1 MTRRYKVMFSA
12 GEASGDMHAANAL
25 RSLKS
30 QGVDVEAVAVGGPKL
45 AAEGAE
51 ILLDCRELSVIGI
64 FEVLIQY
71 RRLLKKLHFVRD
83 CLREQ
88 KPDLLVIV
96 DYPDFNLKLAETARE
111 LSIPVLFYI
120 SPQVWAWREHR
131 VHRIGSLVSMMAVIF
146 PFEVAFYEKA
156 GVPVRYVGHPLVDEV
171 GSSLSRE
178 QAREALGVPGEA
190 PVVALLPG
198 SRKGEV
204 GRVLPVMHDALTHL
218 RKQRSDVRVLL
229 PVAGTL
235 DDELLDQLLGP
246 DDSIIRIRGRA
257 YDVMQASDAVMT
269 ASGTATLETAMM
281 GTPMAIVYRIN
292 WLSYQIMSRM
302 IRIPDIGLVNIV
314 AGRRVVQEFVQKAA
328 EPQAI
333 ANEVLRLIEDH
344 DYAETMRR
352 NLSLVQG
359 KMGDGGASDKVAD
372 LIKEMLTG
380 KVRRASEASGQAS
393 G

>member
-1 MTRRYKVMFSA
+1 
-12 GEASGDMHAANAL
+12 MHAANAL

-111 LSIPVLFYI
+111 LNIPVLFYI

-314 AGRRVVQEFVQKAA
+314 AGKRVVQEFVQKAA

-352 NLSLVQG
+352 NLSLVRG

-380 KVRRASEASGQAS
+380 EARRASDASGRAS

>member
-25 RSLKS
+25 RSLRS
-30 QGVDVEAVAVGGPKL
+30 QGVDVDAVAVGGPKL

-88 KPDLLVIV
+88 RPDLLVIV

-111 LSIPVLFYI
+111 LGIPVLFYI

-156 GVPVRYVGHPLVDEV
+156 NVPVRYVGHPLVDEV
-171 GSSLSRE
+171 GSSLSRDE
-178 QAREALGVPGEA
+178 ARTALGVPGEA

-204 GRVLPVMHDALTHL
+204 SRVLPVMRDALKDIRAL
-218 RKQRSDVRVLL
+218 RPDVRVLL

-235 DDELLDQLLGP
+235 EDSLIDQLLG
-246 DDSIIRIRGRA
+246 DTTDILRVRGRA

-281 GTPMAIVYRIN
+281 GAPMAIVYRIN
-292 WLSYQIMSRM
+292 WLSYAIMSRM

-314 AGRRVVQEFVQKAA
+314 AGKRIVQEFVQKKA
-328 EPQAI
+328 EPAAI
-333 ANEVLRLIEDH
+333 AGEIIKLIEDQA
-344 DYAETMRR
+344 YATEMRKDLAVVR
-352 NLSLVQG
+352 D
-359 KMGDGGASDKVAD
+359 KMGDGGASDKVAI
-372 LIKEMLTG
+372 LIKDMLNG
-380 KVRRASEASGQAS
+380 EAGQPPHPA
-393 G
+393 

>member
-111 LSIPVLFYI
+111 LNIPVLFYI

-131 VHRIGSLVSMMAVIF
+131 VNRIGSLVSMMAVIF

-178 QAREALGVPGEA
+178 EAREALGVPGEA

>member
-45 AAEGAE
+45 DAEGAE